1 MPTKGRLVGQLNG
14 LDLERLLCRFDAQR
28 AAEMLTNR
36 HNKIKFG
43 LKERKGKSEAQERHN
58 KAKPTS
64 NPLYFN
70 LPLKLYKGL

>member
-1 MPTKGRLVGQLNG
+1 MGNSLN
-14 LDLERLLCRFDAQR
+14 AQR
-28 AAEMLTNR
+28 ATQMLTDG

-43 LKERKGKSEAQERHN
+43 LKDREEKSDAQERHN